1 MTALIAWMLAIKAA
15 FSVSRKLHGKSRGD
29 FGGIGRDLSVS
40 ISAEELR
47 TCSLQDIEKRLLALV
62 ISKTTI
68 VVRGILHGPLLA
80 G

>member
-15 FSVSRKLHGKSRGD
+15 FYASRKLHGKPCGD
-29 FGGIGRDLSVS
+29 FGQYRLRFVSFDFGGGIPYLLTSRH
-40 ISAEELR
+40 EE
-47 TCSLQDIEKRLLALV
+47 SLLALV

-68 VVRGILHGPLLA
+68 VVRGISHGPPLA